1 MHIPKVPGIR
11 RPHWLAAALLG
22 AVAFAALAAP
32 ASAVRYGQ
40 PDEGEHPYV
49 GLLVFYDGDSIVPPV
64 LDGDG
69 NVETPGNAKW
79 RCTGTLIS
87 PTLVL
92 TAGHCTE
99 MNGAA
104 QFYLQEDVTASAVSA
119 YPYGGGLTG
128 QAYTGP
134 DWQGGLYLPDTGDVG
149 VVVLDGAVDTTEWD
163 LPTIAEDGYL
173 NDLATK
179 RGKQAV
185 DFEVVGYGLQSVRP
199 SLSQLRLRLKAMV
212 QLVNL
217 RNALTDGYNLQTTSA
232 PGKGTGGGGTCFG
245 DSGGPIFHI
254 GPDGTHYIVA
264 VNSFVLNENCAGA
277 SFGYRVDREE
287 VSDWVLGSH
296 P

>member
-1 MHIPKVPGIR
+1 MPVPRISVPG

-22 AVAFAALAAP
+22 AVALAALVSP
-32 ASAVRYGQ
+32 ASAVRYGE
-40 PDEGEHPYV
+40 PDAGEHPYV
-49 GLLVFYDGDSIVPPV
+49 GLLVFYNGDTVIPPV
-64 LDGDG
+64 LDSEG
-69 NVETPGNAKW
+69 NVVTPGNAAW

-92 TAGHCTE
+92 TAAHCTE
-99 MNGAA
+99 LEGAA
-104 QFYLQEDVTASAVSA
+104 QFYLQEDVRPVGA
-119 YPYGGGLTG
+119 YPYGGGLLG
-128 QAYTGP
+128 KADAGP
-134 DWQGGLYLPDTGDVG
+134 NWQGGLFLPDTGDVG
-149 VVVLDGAVDTTEWD
+149 VVVLDQAVDVSGMT
-163 LPTIAEDGYL
+163 LPELAPDGYL
-173 NDLATK
+173 NALATA

-199 SLSQLRLRLKAMV
+199 LLSSERVRLKAMV

-217 RNALTDGYNLQTTSA
+217 TSSLAGGYNLQTTNA

-254 GPDGTHYIVA
+254 VEGMHYIVA

-277 SFGYRVDREE
+277 SFGYRVDRQE
-287 VSDWVLGSH
+287 VIDWVNGSH